1 MAHRESSSSLSSP
14 GSGSLSPQTLLRAL
28 FPADEIRVAGAPS
41 PGGVAAAAAAA
52 APAAAPPHPAD
63 PTAAS
68 TTTAAP
74 PKKRTR
80 KPKEPKPEGEEKDKP
95 AKKPRKP
102 REPKVKN
109 DDASAPAPQRKRAKA
124 AIADTQKTLD
134 QMVTHFQAPAL
145 PASAPPQQNYP
156 PLLLPSHPQHLH
168 PLPDTAMRDSLPPP
182 ASKPPTPR
190 PYSSG
195 QNYDPIR
202 GATIDSAPQQ
212 PPPPPPPPPRTVVS
226 NGSAHASPLIN
237 RASASPSITSLID
250 PPATK
255 PSIPLSYST
264 QAPQQTHGH
273 LPPFIGSNQHSPTP
287 PRASI
292 SASMLPSQ
300 SAHVQQPSNPTSQP
314 PSLPNMDGA
323 MDLDAPPTQAALQS
337 GPELKQSKSSSSAPT
352 PQLPKEKKTAS
363 SPKAAG
369 TGLLA
374 SSDLFGGPGSKQNV
388 EARGVDICIQIKLNP
403 AGGNTINIA
412 QEIAKK
418 YGRDAINPRAAA
430 HRERLLQV
438 AAAANRLEG
447 GNGDDL
453 SVDLMS
459 EVDGDSNVE
468 MGGMDDGGN
477 TATGADDDKP
487 KRKRRRKEEE
497 YDKEDDFID
506 DTELAWQEKAA
517 VAKDG
522 FFVYSGPLVPEGQA
536 AQVESSTTSGRGR
549 GGGRGRGRGRGAKDA
564 NASGRADA
572 EKTKDPN
579 APTRGRGSRGGRT
592 AGAPRKPRITKAD
605 RERMEAEKAERE
617 RVANQTNPPPLQL
630 APMNTITP
638 PNLGQLAQQQQ
649 LPMFTNGATV
659 VPN

>member
-1 MAHRESSSSLSSP
+1 MMAERESTSPLSSP
-14 GSGSLSPQTLLRAL
+14 GPDSPQNQNSGLLPAL
-28 FPADEIRVAGAPS
+28 QPADEIRVAAARSAGD
-41 PGGVAAAAAAA
+41 VAAPHSAA
-52 APAAAPPHPAD
+52 
-63 PTAAS
+63 TTT

-80 KPKEPKPEGEEKDKP
+80 KPKEARPEGEAKDKP

-102 REPKVKN
+102 REPKVKTE
-109 DDASAPAPQRKRAKA
+109 DGSAPAPQRKRAKA
-124 AIADTQKTLD
+124 ATADTQKTLD
-134 QMVTHFQAPAL
+134 QMHVVTQFQAPQ
-145 PASAPPQQNYP
+145 PQPPQHQQHYP
-156 PLLLPSHPQHLH
+156 PLVLPSHPQHLH
-168 PLPDTAMRDSLPPP
+168 PPPDTVMRDALPPP

-212 PPPPPPPPPRTVVS
+212 PPPPPPPPPPTIVP
-226 NGSAHASPLIN
+226 NGSAHASPGIN

-255 PSIPLSYST
+255 PSIPLSYSS
-264 QAPQQTHGH
+264 QAPQQTHGP
-273 LPPFIGSNQHSPTP
+273 LPPFIASNQHSPTP

-300 SAHVQQPSNPTSQP
+300 PAHVQQPSKPTPQP

-323 MDLDAPPTQAALQS
+323 MDLDAPPKQPALQS

-352 PQLPKEKKTAS
+352 PHLPKEKKAAS
-363 SPKAAG
+363 PPKAAG

-374 SSDLFGGPGSKQNV
+374 SSDLFGGLGSKQNV
-388 EARGVDICIQIKLNP
+388 EARGVDICIHIKLSP

-459 EVDGDSNVE
+459 EADGDSNVE

-617 RVANQTNPPPLQL
+617 RMANQTHPPPLQL
-630 APMNTITP
+630 APTNTITP
-638 PNLGQLAQQQQ
+638 PNLGQVAQQQQ

>member
-1 MAHRESSSSLSSP
+1 MADRDSSSSLSSP
-14 GSGSLSPQTLLRAL
+14 GPDSPHNHVSGVLPAL
-28 FPADEIRVAGAPS
+28 QPADEIRVVGARS
-41 PGGVAAAAAAA
+41 SGGVAT
-52 APAAAPPHPAD
+52 PHSAD

-68 TTTAAP
+68 TTTAAA

-80 KPKEPKPEGEEKDKP
+80 KPKEPKPDGEEKDKP

-109 DDASAPAPQRKRAKA
+109 EDGSVPAPQRKRAKA
-124 AIADTQKTLD
+124 AAADTQKTLD
-134 QMVTHFQAPAL
+134 QMVTQFQAPGL
-145 PASAPPQQNYP
+145 PASAPQPPPQQNYP
-156 PLLLPSHPQHLH
+156 PLILPSQPQQPHQV
-168 PLPDTAMRDSLPPP
+168 PDTVMRDSLPPP

-212 PPPPPPPPPRTVVS
+212 PPPPPPRTVVS

-255 PSIPLSYST
+255 PLIPLSYSS
-264 QAPQQTHGH
+264 QAPQQTHGP

-287 PRASI
+287 QRASI

-300 SAHVQQPSNPTSQP
+300 SAPVQQQPPKPNPQQ

-323 MDLDAPPTQAALQS
+323 MDVDAPPKQPALQS
-337 GPELKQSKSSSSAPT
+337 GLEIKQSKSSSSAPT
-352 PQLPKEKKTAS
+352 PQLQKEKKTAS
-363 SPKAAG
+363 PPKAAG

-388 EARGVDICIQIKLNP
+388 EPRGVDICIQIKLNP

-447 GNGDDL
+447 GTGDDI

-522 FFVYSGPLVPEGQA
+522 FFVYSGPLVPEGQT
-536 AQVESSTTSGRGR
+536 AQVESSTSSGRGR

-617 RVANQTNPPPLQL
+617 RIANHTNPPPLQL
-630 APMNTITP
+630 APTNTVTP
-638 PNLGQLAQQQQ
+638 PNLGQLAQQQ
-649 LPMFTNGATV
+649 LPMFTNGATL